1 MYTVADY
8 GRMAGD
14 GVRMDAYARAIAA
27 TVRPGA
33 VVLDLGAGTG
43 IMSLLAVRQGAR
55 RVHAVDPNPAV
66 WLAAELA
73 RENGAADKVVVHQ
86 ASSLEMAVPE
96 PVDVVI
102 SDMRGATP
110 LLEQNF
116 PALADVRARWLAPG
130 GVIMP
135 KRDRLN
141 VCLVEANGLEAW
153 LGSAVTSFERRG
165 FRAEAARRSIRNQV
179 YSDSGTSLASSD
191 VLSTSSTWAELEYGA
206 VPRRTLEGEVVLA
219 VERGGEATGLAIWFE
234 TEIAPG
240 ISFTT
245 APGQALVYGRLYM
258 PLLEPALVAVGDR
271 ARVTVRAHLHGDRWA
286 WDTRIERG
294 GATLG
299 QHRQATFLGLPTALP
314 ELVRSAE
321 TSTPKLGPRGGRVAR
336 ILQAMDG
343 RRTIA
348 AIAAEIDAAEP
359 ARGVSDEN
367 LELVR
372 SLAIRYGV

>member
-1 MYTVADY
+1 MYSVADY

-14 GVRMDAYARAIAA
+14 GFRMDAYTRAIAQA
-27 TVRPGA
+27 VRPGS

-73 RENGAADKVVVHQ
+73 GENGFADKVVVHQ

-110 LLEQNF
+110 LLGQNF

-135 KRDRLN
+135 KRDRLE
-141 VCLVEANGLEAW
+141 VGLVEAAAVERW
-153 LGSAVTSFERRG
+153 LTGAVASFEGRG
-165 FRAEAARRSIRNQV
+165 FRAETARRSIRNQS
-179 YSDSGTSLASSD
+179 YGDSEMPLASSD
-191 VLSTSSTWAELEYGA
+191 LLSTAETWAELEYGLEH
-206 VPRRTLEGEVVLA
+206 RRTLEGEVALA
-219 VERGGEATGLAIWFE
+219 VVRGGRATGLAIWFE
-234 TEIAPG
+234 TEIVPG

-245 APGQALVYGRLYM
+245 APGQSVVYNRLYL
-258 PLLEPALVAVGDR
+258 PLLEPVDVAVGDQ
-271 ARVTVRAHLHGDRWA
+271 ARVTVRADIQGERWG
-286 WDTRIERG
+286 WDTRIEREG
-294 GATLG
+294 VVLW

-321 TSTPKLGPRGGRVAR
+321 TSTPKLGPRGAQVLR

-343 RRTIA
+343 TRTIA
-348 AIAAEIDAAEP
+348 DIAAAEP
-359 ARGVSDEN
+359 ARAVSDEN
-367 LELVR
+367 LERVR
-372 SLAIRYGV
+372 SLAMHYGL